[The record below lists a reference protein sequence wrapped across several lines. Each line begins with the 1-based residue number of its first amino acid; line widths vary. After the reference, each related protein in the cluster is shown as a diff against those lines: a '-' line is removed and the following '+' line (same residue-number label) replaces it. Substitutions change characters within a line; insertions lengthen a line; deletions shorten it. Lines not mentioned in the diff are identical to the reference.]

1 MSLKNFTFAQICQ
14 MIIVP
19 AFFDTLKMLLISGFI
34 STIVG
39 FVFGVILIVTEKG
52 GLYENVVIN
61 RILDFIV
68 NTIRSFPF
76 IILMVSIIP
85 FTRLIVGSSIG
96 DTAALVPLTV
106 ACTPFMARIFQN
118 SFKEVDP
125 ALIEAAQSFGASKW
139 QIVIKVMLK
148 ESVPSIISGLC
159 LAIINLLGAT
169 AMAGAV
175 GAGGLGAVALT
186 YGYQNFNQQI
196 MYSICAILIVLVA
209 IIQYFGDWIYKKLK

>member
-14 MIIVP
+14 MIIIP
-19 AFFDTLKMLLISGFI
+19 AFFDTLKMLLISGILSTLFGFI
-34 STIVG
+34 
-39 FVFGVILIVTEKG
+39 FGVVLIVTEKG
-52 GLYENVVIN
+52 GLYENVVLN

-85 FTRLIVGSSIG
+85 FTRLVVGSSIG

-139 QIVIKVMLK
+139 QIVFKVMLK
-148 ESVPSIISGLC
+148 ESIPSIISGLC

-186 YGYQNFNQQI
+186 YGYQNFNQEI
-196 MYSICAILIVLVA
+196 MYSICLILIILVA
-209 IIQYFGDWIYKKLK
+209 LIQYFGDWIYKKLK